1 MVLKKHGG
9 KVRHGMAS
17 YPLAA
22 IHPWA
27 FRAASASWCVALQD
41 RRALVPFKETFY
53 SLQREM
59 EVSLVTPTSIDF
71 VNGRG
76 LDEAAFRECYLRP
89 PSIDAV
95 HQQMGLGQSMGLNA
109 TPTYF
114 VNGWRVQ
121 VPDGV
126 WFPAFIDTLL
136 KGEEP

>member
-1 MVLKKHGG
+1 MSSGVTAAAQEINDAGGVLGE
-9 KVRHGMAS
+9 
-17 YPLAA
+17 
-22 IHPWA
+22 
-27 FRAASASWCVALQD
+27 Q
-41 RRALVPFKETFY
+41 
-53 SLQREM
+53 
-59 EVSLVTPTSIDF
+59 VTPTSIDF
-71 VNGRG
+71 IDGRG

-95 HQQMGLGQSMGLNA
+95 HQQLGLGHSMGVNA

-136 KGEEP
+136 KGQEP